1 MLAKWLKQI
10 SHKIYFLNLT
20 IKDVTWYRQYLLH
33 LEKKALKTHHR
44 LYLYHQILM
53 SVPKNF
59 NISQKND
66 FKQQIKTLFKRK
78 TKDIILEGRW
88 IMK

>member
-1 MLAKWLKQI
+1 
-10 SHKIYFLNLT
+10 
-20 IKDVTWYRQYLLH
+20 
-33 LEKKALKTHHR
+33 
-44 LYLYHQILM
+44 M

-66 FKQQIKTLFKRK
+66 FKQQIKTLFKRN
-78 TKDIILEGRW
+78 TKDIILEGGW